1 MSARIIS
8 TVGRTIDVIVAGR
21 VVSHLRFA
29 AGVCVLA
36 AALLMGGAGGAVAV
50 ADPNSSGSAAHG
62 DAGTTASGQRASTGA
77 KGPKKAPGG
86 TDSEDGRLG
95 SAPQP
100 GQQPSGAKG
109 PKKAVPNVGAPARTA
124 AAPARAAAAPAPA
137 AAAPARAAAA
147 PAPAAA
153 APAPAAAAPAP
164 AAAAPAPAAAAP
176 APAAAAPAP
185 AAAAPVTNVVAAET
199 RKKGRTAVASTGSPG
214 WSHVPVAG
222 RPAAIVTPPPHPQL
236 PTEQHRPGSPESS
249 RNTGVATLGRTT
261 FGATTSLPGMA
272 PPASN
277 GAIPVGVRSF
287 LRHALP
293 DLPVAVSLAALAAV
307 ALPAVGV
314 LVILTLAGV
323 RVGYRE
329 AIADFALRTAG
340 IARFARRR
348 PGQGAA
354 AVDGRARDRRGGV
367 LPRLASR
374 PATDVTR
381 AETTG
386 RRPRP
391 ARRLARA
398 GDMSAR
404 IISTVGRTIDVI
416 VAGRLVSHLRFA
428 AGVCVLAAALLM
440 ASAGGAVAVADPN
453 SSGSAAH
460 GDGGTNASGQ
470 GGTTA
475 RSPVGDVTGTLRET
489 IQRVTSTLGSGRQPG
504 QQPFHR
510 REKPGGSAWRHGH
523 HGREVGPGPRRA
535 VPHRGAGSRCGGAGS
550 RAVRASGA
558 GSRCGGPPVPDAG
571 GAGSQS
577 GRAGF

>member
-109 PKKAVPNVGAPARTA
+109 PKKAVPNVDATRGGSHCGGTGSRDRRP
-124 AAPARAAAAPAPA
+124 
-137 AAAPARAAAA
+137 A

-153 APAPAAAAPAP
+153 APAPRGSSLRTCGGTGSRCGGTGSRCGGTGSRCGGTGSRMRRHRLPLRRHRLP
-164 AAAAPAPAAAAP
+164 LRRHRLR
-176 APAAAAPAP
+176 
-185 AAAAPVTNVVAAET
+185 NVVAAET

-348 PGQGAA
+348 AGQGAA
-354 AVDGRARDRRGGV
+354 SRR
-367 LPRLASR
+367 R
-374 PATDVTR
+374 
-381 AETTG
+381 
-386 RRPRP
+386 
-391 ARRLARA
+391 
-398 GDMSAR
+398 
-404 IISTVGRTIDVI
+404 
-416 VAGRLVSHLRFA
+416 
-428 AGVCVLAAALLM
+428 
-440 ASAGGAVAVADPN
+440 
-453 SSGSAAH
+453 SS
-460 GDGGTNASGQ
+460 
-470 GGTTA
+470 
-475 RSPVGDVTGTLRET
+475 P
-489 IQRVTSTLGSGRQPG
+489 
-504 QQPFHR
+504 
-510 REKPGGSAWRHGH
+510 
-523 HGREVGPGPRRA
+523 
-535 VPHRGAGSRCGGAGS
+535 
-550 RAVRASGA
+550 
-558 GSRCGGPPVPDAG
+558 
-571 GAGSQS
+571 
-577 GRAGF
+577 

>member
-8 TVGRTIDVIVAGR
+8 TVGRAIDVIVAGR

-62 DAGTTASGQRASTGA
+62 DAGTTASGQQASTGA

-86 TDSEDGRLG
+86 TDSEDGTLGSAPQPGQQPSGAKGPKKAPGGTDSEDGTLG

-109 PKKAVPNVGAPARTA
+109 PKKAVPNVGAPAPTA
-124 AAPARAAAAPAPA
+124 AAPATDVAAPAPTAAAPAPTVA
-137 AAAPARAAAA
+137 APAPTAAAPVTDAAA
-147 PAPAAA
+147 PAPT
-153 APAPAAAAPAP
+153 
-164 AAAAPAPAAAAP
+164 
-176 APAAAAPAP
+176 
-185 AAAAPVTNVVAAET
+185 AAAPVTDVAAPVTDAAAPVTDAAAPATTAAAPVTDAAAPVTAVAAPAPTAAAPVTDVVAAET

-277 GAIPVGVRSF
+277 GAIPMGVRSF
-287 LRHALP
+287 LPPALP
-293 DLPVAVSLAALAAV
+293 DLPVAVSLATLAAV

-323 RVGYRE
+323 RVGYRQDK
-329 AIADFALRTAG
+329 ADFALRTAG

-348 PGQGAA
+348 AGQGAA
-354 AVDGRARDRRGGV
+354 S
-367 LPRLASR
+367 PRQ
-374 PATDVTR
+374 
-381 AETTG
+381 
-386 RRPRP
+386 
-391 ARRLARA
+391 
-398 GDMSAR
+398 
-404 IISTVGRTIDVI
+404 
-416 VAGRLVSHLRFA
+416 
-428 AGVCVLAAALLM
+428 
-440 ASAGGAVAVADPN
+440 
-453 SSGSAAH
+453 SSG
-460 GDGGTNASGQ
+460 GQ
-470 GGTTA
+470 
-475 RSPVGDVTGTLRET
+475 
-489 IQRVTSTLGSGRQPG
+489 
-504 QQPFHR
+504 
-510 REKPGGSAWRHGH
+510 
-523 HGREVGPGPRRA
+523 
-535 VPHRGAGSRCGGAGS
+535 
-550 RAVRASGA
+550 
-558 GSRCGGPPVPDAG
+558 
-571 GAGSQS
+571 
-577 GRAGF
+577 

>member
-21 VVSHLRFA
+21 LVSHLRFA

-36 AALLMGGAGGAVAV
+36 AALLMAGAGGAVAV

-147 PAPAAA
+147 PARAAAAPARAAA
-153 APAPAAAAPAP
+153 APAPLRRHRLPLRRHRLP
-164 AAAAPAPAAAAP
+164 LRRRRLRCGGTGSRCGGTGSRC
-176 APAAAAPAP
+176 AAPAP

-199 RKKGRTAVASTGSPG
+199 RKNGRTAVASTGSPG
-214 WSHVPVAG
+214 RSHVPVAG

-261 FGATTSLPGMA
+261 SGATTSLPGMA

-386 RRPRP
+386 
-391 ARRLARA
+391 
-398 GDMSAR
+398 
-404 IISTVGRTIDVI
+404 
-416 VAGRLVSHLRFA
+416 
-428 AGVCVLAAALLM
+428 AAAW
-440 ASAGGAVAVADPN
+440 
-453 SSGSAAH
+453 
-460 GDGGTNASGQ
+460 TR
-470 GGTTA
+470 TA
-475 RSPVGDVTGTLRET
+475 TGPSRGHERS
-489 IQRVTSTLGSGRQPG
+489 
-504 QQPFHR
+504 
-510 REKPGGSAWRHGH
+510 H
-523 HGREVGPGPRRA
+523 H
-535 VPHRGAGSRCGGAGS
+535 
-550 RAVRASGA
+550 
-558 GSRCGGPPVPDAG
+558 
-571 GAGSQS
+571 
-577 GRAGF
+577 